1 MEERSPTQTLKANH
15 NHIARVTRAAES
27 CPQEPAAPTSFKGA
41 HSRSGT
47 LRATFLNEII
57 NSIAKNGIT
66 H

>member
-1 MEERSPTQTLKANH
+1 MDERSPTQTPKASQNH
-15 NHIARVTRAAES
+15 TTRVMRAAES
-27 CPQEPAAPTSFKGA
+27 YPQEPAAPTSFKGA

-47 LRATFLNEII
+47 LRTTFLNEII